1 LKINKTILGIDPG
14 TNIMGYGVIKVDDN
28 NVNIIAIGVVKTSGF
43 TGHYEKLSHIF
54 SRTLYLVDEYKPD
67 ETALEAPFFGK
78 NIQSM
83 LKLGRAQG
91 VAMAA
96 SLYRG
101 VPIFEYAPLRIKQAI
116 TGNGAASKEQV
127 AYFLKQMFGMTIM
140 PSDLDATDGLAAAV
154 CHYLQMKNPVSGRTP
169 IALNDK
175 NQIFDSPSKSSK
187 IRNATKTPRH
197 EGSQSIEIQNYNLSV
212 T

>member
-1 LKINKTILGIDPG
+1 MKSSKTILGIDPG
-14 TNIMGYGVIKVDDN
+14 TNIMGYGVIRIAEGKVS
-28 NVNIIAIGVVKTSGF
+28 VVALGVVKTSGF
-43 TGHYEKLSHIF
+43 TGHYAKLSHIF

-116 TGNGAASKEQV
+116 TGNGIAAKEQV

-140 PSDLDATDGLAAAV
+140 PSDLDATDALAVAV
-154 CHYLQMKNPVSGRTP
+154 CHYLQMKNPVAEKGAKSWEEFVK
-169 IALNDK
+169 K
-175 NQIFDSPSKSSK
+175 NPDRVK
-187 IRNATKTPRH
+187 
-197 EGSQSIEIQNYNLSV
+197 
-212 T
+212 

>member
-1 LKINKTILGIDPG
+1 MNINKTILGIDPG
-14 TNIMGYGVIKVDDN
+14 SNIMGYGVIRINDGKVSI
-28 NVNIIAIGVVKTSGF
+28 VALGVVKTSGF
-43 TGHYEKLSHIF
+43 TGHYQKLSHIF

-67 ETALEAPFFGK
+67 ETALESPFFGK
-78 NIQSM
+78 DIQAM

-116 TGNGAASKEQV
+116 TGNGASSKEQV

-154 CHYLQMKNPVSGRTP
+154 CHYLQMKNPVSVKG
-169 IALNDK
+169 AK
-175 NQIFDSPSKSSK
+175 NWEEYIKKNPDRVK
-187 IRNATKTPRH
+187 
-197 EGSQSIEIQNYNLSV
+197 
-212 T
+212 

>member
-1 LKINKTILGIDPG
+1 MAISKTILGIDPG
-14 TNIMGYGVIKVDDN
+14 SNIMGYGVIRVEDN
-28 NVNIIAIGVVKTSGF
+28 KVNIVATGVVKTSGF
-43 TGHYEKLSHIF
+43 SGHYEKLSHIF
-54 SRTLYLVDEYKPD
+54 NRTLYLVDEYKPD

-116 TGNGAASKEQV
+116 TGSGASSKEQV

-140 PSDLDATDGLAAAV
+140 PSDLDATDALGAAV
-154 CHYLQMKNPVSGRTP
+154 CHYLQVKNPVSEKGAKNWEEFVKKNPGRV
-169 IALNDK
+169 K
-175 NQIFDSPSKSSK
+175 
-187 IRNATKTPRH
+187 
-197 EGSQSIEIQNYNLSV
+197 
-212 T
+212 

>member
-1 LKINKTILGIDPG
+1 MIKKPLSTKKTILGIDPG
-14 TNIMGYGVIKVDDN
+14 TNIMGYGVIQVNDAKVS
-28 NVNIIAIGVVKTSGF
+28 IIALGVVKTSGF
-43 TGHYEKLSHIF
+43 TGHYQKLSHIF
-54 SRTLYLVDEYKPD
+54 DRTLYLVDEYKPD

-78 NIQSM
+78 NVQSM

-101 VPIFEYAPLRIKQAI
+101 VPIFEYAPLRIKQSI
-116 TGNGAASKEQV
+116 TGNGASSKEQV

-154 CHYLQMKNPVSGRTP
+154 CHYLQMKNPVTEKG
-169 IALNDK
+169 AK
-175 NQIFDSPSKSSK
+175 NWEEY
-187 IRNATKTPRH
+187 IRKNPDRVK
-197 EGSQSIEIQNYNLSV
+197 
-212 T
+212 

>member
-1 LKINKTILGIDPG
+1 LIKKELIIKKTILGIDPG
-14 TNIMGYGVIKVDDN
+14 TNIMGYGVIQVNDN
-28 NVNIIAIGVVKTSGF
+28 NVSIITLGVVKTSGF
-43 TGHYEKLSHIF
+43 TGHYQKLSHIF
-54 SRTLYLVDEYKPD
+54 DRTLYLVDEYKPD

-78 NIQSM
+78 NVQSM

-116 TGNGAASKEQV
+116 TGNGSSSKEQV

-154 CHYLQMKNPVSGRTP
+154 CHYLQMKNPVTEKG
-169 IALNDK
+169 AK
-175 NQIFDSPSKSSK
+175 NWEEFVRKNPDRVK
-187 IRNATKTPRH
+187 
-197 EGSQSIEIQNYNLSV
+197 
-212 T
+212 

>member
-1 LKINKTILGIDPG
+1 MSSNKTILGIDPG
-14 TNIMGYGVIKVDDN
+14 SNIMGYGVIRVDDN
-28 NVNIIAIGVVKTSGF
+28 KVSIVALGVVKTSGF
-43 TGHYEKLSHIF
+43 TGHYEKLRHIF
-54 SRTLYLVDEYKPD
+54 SRTLYLVDQYRPD
-67 ETALEAPFFGK
+67 ETVLEAPFFGK

-101 VPIFEYAPLRIKQAI
+101 VPIFEYAPLKIKQSI
-116 TGNGAASKEQV
+116 TGNGASSKEQV

-154 CHYLQMKNPVSGRTP
+154 CHYLQMKNPVVEKG
-169 IALNDK
+169 AK
-175 NQIFDSPSKSSK
+175 NWEEY
-187 IRNATKTPRH
+187 IRKNPDRIK
-197 EGSQSIEIQNYNLSV
+197 
-212 T
+212 